1 MLSCEGIGKNIEQA
15 IENALFE
22 LKASREDVDIKII
35 SQGGFL
41 KKARVVVTISP
52 DAVEKYEKKN
62 ALKAELLKEE
72 KQEEVKEEVSEPV
85 KEEVKEEK
93 KEEVEGKTADEEED
107 EEEVERPS
115 KNVDPKELL
124 ENIVKSLG
132 LTAEIT
138 STEDEKYVHYMLEGE
153 NLNTLIGY
161 HGDALYALS
170 YYVSNVC
177 RMPNHKKVVLDIN
190 NYRSKRAETLT
201 KLAKSVADKVA
212 KSGRYYKFDPMDASE
227 RKVIHTALQAD
238 GRVSTMSKGEEPNR
252 YLMVF
257 PVDTDLRS

>member
-93 KEEVEGKTADEEED
+93 KEEKKEEE
-107 EEEVERPS
+107 
-115 KNVDPKELL
+115 KKL
-124 ENIVKSLG
+124 EWSQKRRHL
-132 LTAEIT
+132 
-138 STEDEKYVHYMLEGE
+138 
-153 NLNTLIGY
+153 
-161 HGDALYALS
+161 
-170 YYVSNVC
+170 
-177 RMPNHKKVVLDIN
+177 KKRIFTYDI
-190 NYRSKRAETLT
+190 
-201 KLAKSVADKVA
+201 
-212 KSGRYYKFDPMDASE
+212 
-227 RKVIHTALQAD
+227 IHTRKEGNINLWPQ
-238 GRVSTMSKGEEPNR
+238 KGKNLLDLLMKKEPK
-252 YLMVF
+252 
-257 PVDTDLRS
+257 